1 MSDTSAPAH
10 DPSDG
15 DTALEPRAESPKRT
29 KFRDLAERRTNNAL
43 TAIARIGNLSN
54 RHLYE
59 WNESEVKKIIRA
71 LRDEVTAIERRFT
84 TPSRGPEARFRL

>member
-1 MSDTSAPAH
+1 MPDTSTTAHSPPDDEADPQAPV
-10 DPSDG
+10 
-15 DTALEPRAESPKRT
+15 ESPKRA

-84 TPSRGPEARFRL
+84 TPSRSPEARFRL